1 MGAPRLSDQSDRVF
15 ILGVETSNEK
25 TSHPGEIY
33 RNIRRYYLQRDLRVA
48 NWWFEKRWW
57 RDYPTM
63 EGKMFNSSY
72 VTVILHRRAMH
83 FWIYWGYRGVA

>member
-1 MGAPRLSDQSDRVF
+1 MRKPHTLVRSTVTSDVT
-15 ILGVETSNEK
+15 IYKETYASLTGGSK
-25 TSHPGEIY
+25 
-33 RNIRRYYLQRDLRVA
+33 NIGG
-48 NWWFEKRWW
+48 

-63 EGKMFNSSY
+63 EGKMLNSSY